1 VRVLVWFG
9 LVWVVVSRCWWKK
22 KKKKKKKKAVINWYH
37 SLLAQLDCDGAFLG
51 MYVCIAYRSSDRVRI
66 LSFLGSID

>member
-9 LVWVVVSRCWWKK
+9 LVWVVVSRCGWKK

-51 MYVCIAYRSSDRVRI
+51 M
-66 LSFLGSID
+66 